1 MTKRRAIIS
10 YDKLTVDQKKQ
21 ILKVY
26 PDGYI
31 NHLTQIK
38 TPNGEILDAFIWETD
53 DVIYL
58 VKIKHGAVKPK
69 KNIVSE
75 DNEDDEDED
84 EFEDELDKEE
94 AISDPDI
101 EDSMNDSEEEEDEY
115 DKPDVEED
123 DNSDEES

>member
-69 KNIVSE
+69 KNIGSE
-75 DNEDDEDED
+75 DNEDDDEED
-84 EFEDELDKEE
+84 EFELDKEE
-94 AISDPDI
+94 EISDLDI
-101 EDSMNDSEEEEDEY
+101 EDSINESEEEEDEY
-115 DKPDVEED
+115 DKPDLEEE

>member
-69 KNIVSE
+69 KNIGSE
-75 DNEDDEDED
+75 DNEDEDD

-94 AISDPDI
+94 EISDLDI
-101 EDSMNDSEEEEDEY
+101 EDSMSESEEEEEDEY
-115 DKPDVEED
+115 DKPDLEED

>member
-21 ILKVY
+21 ILIVY

-69 KNIVSE
+69 KNIGSE
-75 DNEDDEDED
+75 DNEDDDEED
-84 EFEDELDKEE
+84 EFELDKEE
-94 AISDPDI
+94 EISDLDI
-101 EDSMNDSEEEEDEY
+101 EDSMNESEEEEDEY
-115 DKPDVEED
+115 DKPDIEED